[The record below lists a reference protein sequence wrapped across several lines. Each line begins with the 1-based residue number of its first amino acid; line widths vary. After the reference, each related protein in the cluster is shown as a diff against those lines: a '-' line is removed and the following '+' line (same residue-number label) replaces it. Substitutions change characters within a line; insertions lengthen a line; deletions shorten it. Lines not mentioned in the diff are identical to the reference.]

1 MQADLL
7 EPQIHPTAVVDPEAS
22 LGPGVM
28 VGPYVVIGSKVTI
41 GPNCWIGPHA
51 VLEGC
56 LTMGRDNRVFPGAC
70 LGLAPQDLKY
80 QGSDTE
86 VRIGN
91 GNTFREYVTVNRAT
105 EQGQMT
111 QVGDGNLLMAY
122 CHIAHNCILGN
133 RIVMSNSV
141 QVAGHVNIHDNAV
154 IGGALGIHQF
164 VQIGSLAM
172 VGGMSRVDRDIPP
185 YCMVEGHPARVR
197 GLNKVGLQR
206 SGLASIHGADYLQD
220 LMDIWKLF
228 YRSEMTMAQALEH
241 VRNRPWH
248 GPAFTFLSFMEHS
261 LATGRR
267 GPLPAA
273 TRG

>member
-1 MQADLL
+1 MQTDLL
-7 EPQIHPTAVVDPEAS
+7 KSRIHPTAIVDPEAS
-22 LGPGVM
+22 LAPGVI
-28 VGPYVVIGSKVTI
+28 VGPYAVIGAKVAI
-41 GPNCWIGPHA
+41 GPNCWIGPHV
-51 VLEGC
+51 VLEGH

-70 LGLAPQDLKY
+70 LGLSPQDLKY

-86 VRIGN
+86 VRIGD

-105 EQGQMT
+105 EEGQMT
-111 QVGDGNLLMAY
+111 QVGDGNLVMAY
-122 CHIAHNCILGN
+122 CHVAHNCTLGN
-133 RIVMSNSV
+133 GIVMSNSV
-141 QVAGHVNIHDNAV
+141 QVAGHVSIHDNAV

-197 GLNKVGLQR
+197 GLNKVGLRR
-206 SGLASIHGADYLQD
+206 SGLESTHGTAYLQD
-220 LMDIWKLF
+220 LQDIWKLF
-228 YRSEMTMAQALEH
+228 YRSEMAMAQALQQG
-241 VRNRPWH
+241 RNRPWH
-248 GPAFTFLSFMEHS
+248 GPAAIFLRFMEDS

-267 GPLPAA
+267 GPLPA

>member
-1 MQADLL
+1 MQTDLL

-22 LGPGVM
+22 LAPGVV
-28 VGPYVVIGSKVTI
+28 VGPYVVIGAKVTI
-41 GPNCWIGPHA
+41 GPNCRIGPHA
-51 VLEGC
+51 VLEGR

-105 EQGQMT
+105 EDGQTT
-111 QVGDGNLLMAY
+111 QVGDGNLVMAY
-122 CHIAHNCILGN
+122 CHIAHNCALGN
-133 RIVMSNSV
+133 RIVMSNAV
-141 QVAGHVNIHDNAV
+141 QVAGHVSIHDSAV

-197 GLNKVGLQR
+197 GLNRVGLQR
-206 SGLASIHGADYLQD
+206 SGLDTIHGATSLQE
-220 LMDIWKLF
+220 LRDIWKLF
-228 YRSEMTMAQALEH
+228 YRSEMTMAHALEQ
-241 VRNRPWH
+241 VRNRSCH
-248 GPAFTFLSFMEHS
+248 GPAAAFLRFMEDS
-261 LATGRR
+261 LAPGRR

-273 TRG
+273 SRG